1 MIKNSEK
8 IVKKAKKNVKKAK
21 KSVKKAKKRLT
32 KVAKTFIL
40 EQYFEF
46 NTMEI
51 HYDIKQ

>member
-1 MIKNSEK
+1 MMKNSEK
-8 IVKKAKKNVKKAK
+8 IVKKAK

-40 EQYFEF
+40 EQYFEI

-51 HYDIKQ
+51 HL

>member
-1 MIKNSEK
+1 MKNSEK
-8 IVKKAKKNVKKAK
+8 IVKKAK

-40 EQYFEF
+40 EQYFEI

-51 HYDIKQ
+51 HL

>member
-1 MIKNSEK
+1 MMKNSEK
-8 IVKKAKKNVKKAK
+8 IVKKAK

-51 HYDIKQ
+51 HYDNKR

>member
-1 MIKNSEK
+1 MMKNSEK
-8 IVKKAKKNVKKAK
+8 IVKKAK

-51 HYDIKQ
+51 HYDNKK

>member
-1 MIKNSEK
+1 MKNSEK
-8 IVKKAKKNVKKAK
+8 IVKKAK

-51 HYDIKQ
+51 HYDNKR

>member
-8 IVKKAKKNVKKAK
+8 IVKKAK

-40 EQYFEF
+40 EQYFEI

-51 HYDIKQ
+51 HL

>member
-1 MIKNSEK
+1 MMKNSEK
-8 IVKKAKKNVKKAK
+8 IVKKAK

>member
-1 MIKNSEK
+1 MKNSEK
-8 IVKKAKKNVKKAK
+8 IVKKAK

-40 EQYFEF
+40 EQYFEI

-51 HYDIKQ
+51 NL

>member
-1 MIKNSEK
+1 MMKNSEK
-8 IVKKAKKNVKKAK
+8 IVKKVK

>member
-1 MIKNSEK
+1 MMKNSEK
-8 IVKKAKKNVKKAK
+8 IVKKAK

-51 HYDIKQ
+51 HL

>member
-1 MIKNSEK
+1 MMKNSEK
-8 IVKKAKKNVKKAK
+8 IVKKAKKN
-21 KSVKKAKKRLT
+21 VKKAKKRLT

-51 HYDIKQ
+51 HYDNKK

>member
-1 MIKNSEK
+1 MTKNSEK
-8 IVKKAKKNVKKAK
+8 IVKKAK

-40 EQYFEF
+40 EQYFEI

-51 HYDIKQ
+51 HL

>member
-1 MIKNSEK
+1 MKNSEK
-8 IVKKAKKNVKKAK
+8 IVKKVK

-32 KVAKTFIL
+32 KVAKNVIL

>member
-1 MIKNSEK
+1 MKNSEK
-8 IVKKAKKNVKKAK
+8 IVKKAK

>member
-8 IVKKAKKNVKKAK
+8 IVKKAK

-51 HYDIKQ
+51 HYDNKR

>member
-8 IVKKAKKNVKKAK
+8 IVKKAK

-51 HYDIKQ
+51 HYDNKK

>member
-8 IVKKAKKNVKKAK
+8 IVKKAK

>member
-1 MIKNSEK
+1 MTKNSEK
-8 IVKKAKKNVKKAK
+8 IVKKAK

-51 HYDIKQ
+51 HYDNKK